1 MKNLVG
7 CKVYSLVEV
16 DRDFDQG
23 EDITTLESFSTM
35 AKVKSALKSNYND
48 VKNGLIEDGKEITYD
63 DFDPDG
69 TADLTTDSNSYSW
82 VICEQVIK

>member
-1 MKNLVG
+1 MKDLVG

-23 EDITTLESFSTM
+23 EDITTVESYSTM
-35 AKVKSALKSNYND
+35 AKVKSALKFNYND
-48 VKNGLIEDGKEITYD
+48 VKSGLIEDGKEITYD

-69 TADLTTDSNSYSW
+69 TADLTTDDSTYSW
-82 VICEQVIK
+82 AICEQIIK